1 MTQFLRPGVLVGA
14 LAVAVAALSMPARA
28 SSTAAS
34 SASDSVST
42 SLGSVSTSLGH
53 SSDSS
58 TKPLQAN
65 AGDYHIID
73 VAEVADRPERLRLT
87 LRGAT
92 EGATAEFHL
101 FLPRETVAQAVL
113 ARGDTVTARPRVY
126 GVEFA
131 RVQGA
136 EPFFLVLHDAW
147 YRQLATHPVTL

>member
-1 MTQFLRPGVLVGA
+1 MATSATTTGRRW
-14 LAVAVAALSMPARA
+14 RA
-28 SSTAAS
+28 SAVKTTRVPSGEIWAPALLR
-34 SASDSVST
+34 
-42 SLGSVSTSLGH
+42 SLNLL
-53 SSDSS
+53 DSS

-65 AGDYHIID
+65 AGDYHITD
-73 VAEVADRPERLRLT
+73 VAEVVDRPERLRLT

-101 FLPRETVAQAVL
+101 FLPRETVAQAAL
-113 ARGDTVTARPRVY
+113 ARGDTVTARSRVY

>member
-14 LAVAVAALSMPARA
+14 LAIVAAALSTPALA

-42 SLGSVSTSLGH
+42 SLGAMSTSLGH

-65 AGDYHIID
+65 AGDYRVVD
-73 VAEVADRPERLRLT
+73 VAEVADRPERVRLT
-87 LRGAT
+87 LRGQT
-92 EGATAEFHL
+92 EGATDEFHL
-101 FLPRETVAQAVL
+101 FLPRETVAQATL
-113 ARGDTVTARPRVY
+113 AAGDVITARTRVY

-131 RVQGA
+131 RAQAA